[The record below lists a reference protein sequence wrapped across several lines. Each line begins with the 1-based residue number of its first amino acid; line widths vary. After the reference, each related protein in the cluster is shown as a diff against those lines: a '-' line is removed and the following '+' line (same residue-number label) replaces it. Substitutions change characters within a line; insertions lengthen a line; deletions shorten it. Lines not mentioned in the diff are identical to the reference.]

1 MQRMADEGVKNK
13 LVAARTRLIIER
25 PFLGTLVLR
34 LPLEAANPQWCK
46 TTATDARKIF
56 YNAQYVAQLDI
67 DQTQYVLAHEALH
80 CALSHFARRQHREKH
95 RWDVACDYAINP
107 LLVNDGLKPPP
118 GILLEDGFEGMTAE
132 EIYPSIEENCDD
144 VPMDRH
150 VYDEQDQA
158 DKGRGNGNQ
167 KEDRPPG
174 QAPQTQPRSQS
185 EPQPKQPSK
194 TEAETKSKTANG
206 GQNDVQSGG
215 ENAIGASQPSP
226 LTKTEQDNLDT
237 QWQQRLAGAAQTAM
251 QAGKLGG
258 ALARIVEHFLQPQ
271 LPWRNLLAQFVSS
284 VARDD
289 YSYARPSSRRGD
301 PVVYPSLRSG
311 QINVVVGLDTSG
323 SISDRELSEFL
334 TEIDAIKAHMRAR
347 IVFHAC
353 DSVLAD
359 DGPWTFEP
367 WEEFVMPMQF
377 EGGGG
382 TDFNPLFEWVDQQ
395 DVSPDLLVYFT
406 DAEGEFPAVQPNYP
420 VVWLVKGK
428 AKVPWGR
435 RVQLN

>member
-1 MQRMADEGVKNK
+1 MADEDVKNK
-13 LVAARTRLIIER
+13 LVAARTRLIIEK

-34 LPLEAANPQWCK
+34 LPLEPANPQWCK

-56 YNAQYVAQLDI
+56 YNAQYIAQLDI

-80 CALSHFARRQHREKH
+80 CALSHFARRHHRDKH

-118 GILLEDGFEGMTAE
+118 GTLLEDGFEGMTAE

-144 VPMDRH
+144 MPMDRH

-158 DKGRGNGNQ
+158 DKGRGSGDP
-167 KEDRPPG
+167 KEDSPPDPS
-174 QAPQTQPRSQS
+174 PQTR
-185 EPQPKQPSK
+185 PKQQSDAPG
-194 TEAETKSKTANG
+194 G
-206 GQNDVQSGG
+206 GQDNKQPGG
-215 ENAIGASQPSP
+215 ENSKGASQPPP
-226 LTKTEQDNLDT
+226 LTKTEQGNLDT

-258 ALARIVEHFLQPQ
+258 DLARMVEHFLQPQ
-271 LPWRNLLAQFVSS
+271 LSWRNLLAQFVSS

-289 YSYARPSSRRGD
+289 YSYARPSTRRGD

-311 QINVVVGLDTSG
+311 QINIVVGLDTSG
-323 SISDRELSEFL
+323 SISDKELSEFL
-334 TEIDAIKAHMRAR
+334 SEIDAIKAHMRAR

-353 DSVLAD
+353 DSELAD
-359 DGPWTFEP
+359 DGPWIFEP
-367 WEEFVMPMQF
+367 WEEFAMPKQF

-382 TDFNPLFEWVDQQ
+382 TDFNPVFDWVDQQ
-395 DVSPDLLVYFT
+395 DVTPDLLVYFT
-406 DAEGEFPAVQPNYP
+406 DAEGEFPALQPNYP